1 MSKSIASIA
10 IEKQDTMAEIS
21 YMRTIRTPD
30 EYERPIFKWVGGKF
44 SELPTVLGKVRISRS
59 FLPKLTR

>member
-44 SELPTVLGKVRISRS
+44 SELPTVLR
-59 FLPKLTR
+59 LAP

>member
-21 YMRTIRTPD
+21 YMRTIRTPGD
-30 EYERPIFKWVGGKF
+30 AANLLI
-44 SELPTVLGKVRISRS
+44 
-59 FLPKLTR
+59 

>member
-21 YMRTIRTPD
+21 YMRTIRTQVSTTD
-30 EYERPIFKWVGGKF
+30 EK
-44 SELPTVLGKVRISRS
+44 
-59 FLPKLTR
+59 